1 LPSIIGGININSNS
15 GTVNFGDTLSI
26 SPISTSKTVSGQGG
40 GNTGNVI
47 NTLNGANLSN
57 AVDPDL
63 VDQSQAG
70 NA

>member
-1 LPSIIGGININSNS
+1 MPSIIGGININSNS
-15 GTVNFGDTLSI
+15 GTVNFGDTLNI

-40 GNTGNVI
+40 GNTGNVV

-57 AVDPDL
+57 AVDPD
-63 VDQSQAG
+63 VIDQPQTG